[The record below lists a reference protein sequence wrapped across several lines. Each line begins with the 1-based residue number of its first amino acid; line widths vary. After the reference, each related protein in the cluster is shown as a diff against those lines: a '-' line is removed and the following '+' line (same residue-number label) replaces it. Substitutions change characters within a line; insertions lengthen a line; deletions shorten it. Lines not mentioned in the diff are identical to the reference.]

1 MSLTER
7 EKQWF
12 SDILGFGDQQVD
24 EVRLDKK
31 AQELHLTLAAPPP
44 PYVCPLCGREHP
56 SLHDRR
62 LKRVRDKPWADHTV
76 FVHVPILRIRCCR
89 GATPIELTSPEG
101 IKKNSATRD
110 GFAK

>member
-1 MSLTER
+1 MSLSES

-12 SDILGFGDQQVD
+12 SDILGFADQQVD
-24 EVRLDKK
+24 DVRLDKE
-31 AQELHLTLAAPPP
+31 AQELHLTLTVPEP
-44 PYVCPLCGREHP
+44 PYVCPVCGYEHR

-89 GATPIELTSPEG
+89 GATPIELPAPDC
-101 IKKNSATRD
+101 IKKNSATRG